1 MRSAAPRVAALGVV
15 AACMC
20 FGLVACGPPDAAPV
34 AKAYLAM
41 WSRGDL
47 RAAGSNTD
55 SPAAATAAL
64 TALKSD
70 LHVTSVQATV
80 GKVTTKSDRSASA
93 TFTARIGIRALATWT
108 YTGRL
113 QLVRPKDEWLV
124 HWAVTD
130 MHPALTPGTHLAD
143 IRSLPPRSALLDRHG
158 KPLFAERQVVHIGIE
173 PARMAG
179 HPATIDAVA
188 RAVGVHDVA
197 GLRKAVHDAGPH
209 DFVPVITLRRSAY
222 ESIKSRIYSLPG
234 TVFHADTALL
244 PPATGFGQALLGTV
258 GTATADVLKAAGTSY
273 REGDVLGL
281 SGLQA
286 HFQKRLAG
294 TAGGRVVV
302 EDTIGTA
309 KQTLATFAPKPGS
322 DVATTI
328 DQKMQLAAEAAL
340 GDEQQ
345 PAALVAVRAS
355 DGAVL
360 AVANTPD
367 ATSYDR
373 ALEGH
378 YPPGS
383 TFKVVTSYALLGKG
397 MTPSTQVACPPTIT
411 VGGRTFR
418 NFEGEAAASPP
429 FATDFAISCNTAFI
443 GASRRLSKTD
453 LPTAA
458 RALGVDASWSLPL
471 PAYSGSVPPAS
482 DDVELAADAI
492 GQGAVS
498 VSPLTMAMVA
508 AAVDSGTLQSPTL
521 VTDPKQS
528 GPAGAGG
535 RLDASRV
542 ATLRSLM
549 LKVVQSGTAANAGLP
564 AGTHGKTGTAEFGT
578 GPHPKTHAWFI
589 GWRGDVAFAVLVEG
603 GGVGGAVAAPIA
615 AKFLHNL

>member
-1 MRSAAPRVAALGVV
+1 MRRSVASAAVGGCLALG
-15 AACMC
+15 
-20 FGLVACGPPDAAPV
+20 LVGCGAPDAAPV

-64 TALKSD
+64 TALRSD
-70 LHVTSVQATV
+70 LHVASVQARL
-80 GKVTTKSDRSASA
+80 GKVDTHGRAATA
-93 TFTARIGIRALATWT
+93 TFTAQVAIRALATWT
-108 YTGRL
+108 YTGKL

-124 HWAVTD
+124 HWDVTT

-143 IRSLPPRSALLDRHG
+143 IRALPPRASLLDRRG
-158 KPLFAERQVVHIGIE
+158 KPLFAARPVVHIGIE

-179 HPATIDAVA
+179 HPSTIDTLA

-197 GLRKAVHDAGPH
+197 GLRKAVRAARPH
-209 DFVPVITLRRSAY
+209 DFVPVITLRRPAY
-222 ESIKSRIYSLPG
+222 EAVKSRIYSLPG

-258 GTATADVLKAAGTSY
+258 GSATADVLKAAGSSY

-294 TAGGRVVV
+294 LAGGRVVV
-302 EDTIGTA
+302 EDSIGTA
-309 KQTLATFAPKPGS
+309 KQTLATFAPKPGR

-328 DQKMQLAAEAAL
+328 DQKVQLAAEAAL
-340 GDEQQ
+340 ASEQK

-373 ALEGH
+373 GLEGH

-383 TFKVVTSYALLGKG
+383 TFKVVTSYALLGHG
-397 MTPSTQVACPPTIT
+397 MTPATPVACPPTIT

-429 FATDFAISCNTAFI
+429 FATDFAMSCNTAFI
-443 GASRRLSKTD
+443 GASRRLSPRD
-453 LPTAA
+453 LPAA
-458 RALGVDASWSLPL
+458 ASALGIGAPWSLPL
-471 PAYSGSVPPAS
+471 PAFSGSVPPAS
-482 DDVELAADAI
+482 DDVQLAADAI
-492 GQGAVS
+492 GQGSVS
-498 VSPLTMAMVA
+498 VSPLTMALVA
-508 AAVDSGTLQSPTL
+508 AAVDSGVVHAPTL
-521 VTDPKQS
+521 VTDPKQGEVS
-528 GPAGAGG
+528 SDGA
-535 RLDASRV
+535 RLDAGR
-542 ATLRSLM
+542 ATTLRSLM

-589 GWRGDVAFAVLVEG
+589 GWRGDIAFAVLVEG

-615 AKFLHNL
+615 AHFLRGL